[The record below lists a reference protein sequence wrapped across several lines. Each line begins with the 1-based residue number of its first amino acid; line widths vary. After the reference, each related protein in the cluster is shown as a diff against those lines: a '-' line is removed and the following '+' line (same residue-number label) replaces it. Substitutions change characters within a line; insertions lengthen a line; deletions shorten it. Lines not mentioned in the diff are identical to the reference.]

1 MMRFLQSSTFVIDKY
16 TMRSIIVSLYPYSS
30 QILQHCMPDSSVRLC
45 VGTLKSQISARIV
58 SDKQEKRKKERT
70 IIQLVMLH
78 LLSCSAS
85 TDAAHGVSGYSLVV
99 TLPIWMY
106 S

>member
-1 MMRFLQSSTFVIDKY
+1 MMRFLQSSTFVINKY

-58 SDKQEKRKKERT
+58 SDKQEKKKER
-70 IIQLVMLH
+70 
-78 LLSCSAS
+78 
-85 TDAAHGVSGYSLVV
+85 
-99 TLPIWMY
+99 
-106 S
+106 